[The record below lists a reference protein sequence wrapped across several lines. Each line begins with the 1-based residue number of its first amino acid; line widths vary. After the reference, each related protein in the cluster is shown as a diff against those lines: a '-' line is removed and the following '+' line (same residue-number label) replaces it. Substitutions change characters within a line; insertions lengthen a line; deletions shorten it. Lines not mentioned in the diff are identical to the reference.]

1 MNKISQIKTLLI
13 FTLLIIFTGCS
24 NNTPNNN
31 INGEITN
38 NINNE
43 INQEIPIENIFFD
56 ALKTNKD
63 GFEYLTKFPN
73 TKIIEYKKISP
84 NEFTTLENATDFK
97 ELYKNLPNKNLYL
110 VEFHANKSQ
119 ISLQTIIDKEEKK
132 VINIVGI
139 FIMKIN

>member
-1 MNKISQIKTLLI
+1 MIKINKIKTLLI
-13 FTLLIIFTGCS
+13 LSFLLIFTGCS
-24 NNTPNNN
+24 HNNPNNK

-43 INQEIPIENIFFD
+43 IKQEIQIRDIFFD

-63 GFEYLTKFPN
+63 GSEYITKFPN
-73 TKIIEYKKISP
+73 TQIIEYKKISP

-110 VEFHANKSQ
+110 VKFHANKSQ

-139 FIMKIN
+139 FIMEMN